1 MKTHFITF
9 LLLVGMS
16 LGISSRLHAQSSYQP
31 GEENLKAREEFQDNK
46 FGIFLHWGL
55 QWQRSTDWHLRHPAD
70 C

>member
-31 GEENLKAREEFQDNK
+31 GEENLKAREEFQDNNLV
-46 FGIFLHWGL
+46 FSFIGTVCHACH
-55 QWQRSTDWHLRHPAD
+55 R
-70 C
+70 

>member
-31 GEENLKAREEFQDNK
+31 GEENLKAREEFQDGATYPQIK
-46 FGIFLHWGL
+46 EYVLEHTGVKVDE
-55 QWQRSTDWHLRHPAD
+55 STLSR
-70 C
+70 

>member
-31 GEENLKAREEFQDNK
+31 GEENLKAREEFQDNNC
-46 FGIFLHWGL
+46 LL
-55 QWQRSTDWHLRHPAD
+55 YTSPSPRDS
-70 C
+70 

>member
-31 GEENLKAREEFQDNK
+31 GEENLKAREEFQDINSV
-46 FGIFLHWGL
+46 FSFIGDCMPCLPPVSGL
-55 QWQRSTDWHLRHPAD
+55 
-70 C
+70 